1 MEPKI
6 ATAIIVKHME
16 LAKKI
21 QDQLDLDAIDIGISN
36 KSVLV
41 ALLIYAAALA
51 DRTHMEAFD
60 FLQLADVAYQVI
72 DSGGRPVA

>member
-1 MEPKI
+1 MEPAL
-6 ATAIIVKHME
+6 ATKLVTTHLE

-21 QDQLDLDAIDIGISN
+21 KAQLDLDAIDVGISN

-60 FLQLADVAYQVI
+60 FLQLADVACQVI